1 MLAAAAAASFAAA
14 GNDAGGGGGVGGGSG
29 ASITSK
35 QLLQLAQLAQRKRRI
50 AGLFQHYYPEGGW
63 GYVVLACGVAVQ
75 AVAHGAQLSFG
86 VLALMA
92 WRRWGHREIADFAD
106 TGRTTISNHT
116 SKFFLF
122 HA

>member
-1 MLAAAAAASFAAA
+1 MIAAAAAASMA
-14 GNDAGGGGGVGGGSG
+14 GGGEGGGGGGGS
-29 ASITSK
+29 ITGK

-63 GYVVLACGVAVQ
+63 GYVVLACGMAVQ

-92 WRRWGHREIADFAD
+92 WRRWGGRGIADFAD
-106 TGRTTISNHT
+106 TGRTVIFII
-116 SKFFLF
+116 KG
-122 HA
+122 